1 MFYSCKINNE
11 YTFDLLNWSVEEF
24 NSSYALN
31 LETSDLITVK
41 EVFKNI
47 QLIQIYFGD
56 NVTASY
62 SQFNE
67 YQSIEFRNNLY
78 DNQRE
83 VFFDVL
89 RVSLSQRD
97 LVAKVEELDKIING
111 TVNIENMSADTYKKY
126 ITKVYSERGQK
137 EIFDGCQIML
147 SDNINYWFTYNF
159 EDQLNLLSALTT
171 IILAQNTN
179 IMLPYHSHN
188 NPCKMYAAADII
200 KIYVGLQAHSIEVQT
215 RVNMLNNW
223 IRSLNN
229 KEQLLEI
236 QYNSTLPSPYM
247 EQYTAILQSSAGIIE
262 SILSRLLGA
271 AGGQTEIEGDPVEG
285 DQDE

>member
-1 MFYSCKINNE
+1 
-11 YTFDLLNWSVEEF
+11 
-24 NSSYALN
+24 
-31 LETSDLITVK
+31 
-41 EVFKNI
+41 
-47 QLIQIYFGD
+47 
-56 NVTASY
+56 
-62 SQFNE
+62 
-67 YQSIEFRNNLY
+67 
-78 DNQRE
+78 
-83 VFFDVL
+83 
-89 RVSLSQRD
+89 
-97 LVAKVEELDKIING
+97 
-111 TVNIENMSADTYKKY
+111 MSADTYKKY
-126 ITKVYSERGQK
+126 ITKIYSERGQK

-147 SDNINYWFTYNF
+147 SDNKNYWFTYNF

-171 IILAQNTN
+171 IILAQDTN

-247 EQYTAILQSSAGIIE
+247 EQYAAVLQSSAGIIE
-262 SILSRLLGA
+262 SILSRLLPA
-271 AGGQTEIEGDPVEG
+271 DGGQAEIEGDPVEG